1 MRLLLGQ
8 PAGTHLPRHAGRP
21 HRRGAHLHRR
31 QRQRGH
37 PRRAGRARRAA
48 PPGTAAAPGAGG
60 RRALLVG
67 PAVRRAHPDLPVH
80 RPARRRLPRR
90 PVRLRDQLRGR
101 QQVARPRRPGRP
113 DRRRPGVPGRLSA
126 DRVMTA
132 TGHPAAAGEDAAD
145 WAARLAGRLPA
156 ADVGGL
162 AGAPAV
168 RALRAATAAP
178 VVRTA
183 CDELLAWIDRAGPAY
198 LAGLL
203 AGAARA
209 IQQARRNQ
217 SVDVVWTGPES
228 AVTTG
233 RLTAAAVTDLIE
245 QARREI
251 LLVSYATQTE
261 QGISAALQAASARG
275 VSITLLAERH
285 ADNPG
290 YAPEAAPFPG
300 LHAARRPPGA
310 ALHAKIIV
318 VDDRIALVGSANLTS
333 RAMETNLECGILIR
347 GGPQPRAIRDHIT
360 GLRAAGVLLP
370 V

>member
-80 RPARRRLPRR
+80 RPARRRLPRL

-162 AGAPAV
+162 ARAALVGAP
-168 RALRAATAAP
+168 
-178 VVRTA
+178 
-183 CDELLAWIDRAGPAY
+183 AGPAY
-198 LAGLL
+198 RAGLL

-209 IQQARRNQ
+209 IEQARRNQ

-300 LHAARRPPGA
+300 LHATRLHWPAARRPPGA